1 METFSEIEGK
11 NTKEIP
17 ADVATTVT
25 NVLREVILM
34 NTGNY
39 S

>member
-1 METFSEIEGK
+1 METVSEIEEK
-11 NTKEIP
+11 DIKEIT
-17 ADVATTVT
+17 AEVATTVT
-25 NVLREVILM
+25 NVLKEVILM

>member
-1 METFSEIEGK
+1 METFSEIEK
-11 NTKEIP
+11 KDINEI
-17 ADVATTVT
+17 AAEVATTVT
-25 NVLREVILM
+25 NVLKEVILM

>member
-1 METFSEIEGK
+1 METSEIEEK
-11 NTKEIP
+11 DIKEV
-17 ADVATTVT
+17 AAEVATTVT
-25 NVLREVILM
+25 NVLKEVILM

>member
-11 NTKEIP
+11 DIKEI
-17 ADVATTVT
+17 ASEVATTVT
-25 NVLREVILM
+25 NVLKEVILM